1 MNAPLLTLTDRM
13 VSAYFQTR
21 VQGILDQWEADRIR
35 TYISGAL
42 LTAAFPPLSGT
53 SVNLKAVSYT
63 TGIPYEKLREARKQ
77 LKPIFDAL
85 LRALRGMD
93 VRPAMPKRKPP
104 IEGPR
109 VNEDRKPPSATPSE
123 PNSPTA
129 IKRTR
134 RSLAK
139 PLPEFPQP
147 LWPTWQEVNEF
158 AAALDMHMRRHGE
171 TYWLLHRA
179 LRERGCHIEPQAIRH
194 WCTGVRKPRSVR
206 SMDALRR
213 IERRYRLPA
222 GYFEA
227 KLTCRNRSLVG
238 YQLPSVG
245 PSEARRIAW
254 HLPGDFNFRSRE
266 EQAEILSWVR
276 TNIIQGT
283 TDYRQFQAE
292 AARHPYAVRFSYFQR
307 MKRSR
312 SELKSGSA
320 VDAPRRFDDEV
331 NDLVRFKT
339 STLTTLGFQRNGVW
353 NSETASQRVEHLALL
368 FGALAAPS
376 NSKVQGLGVPVE
388 HLTLAMLALPAVWDW
403 YLQWR
408 ERKRGFFT
416 AWETDMLTLG
426 LAFVRPGTGW
436 LRQNP
441 GLSERL
447 EPIPGLVTQKDI
459 ERARSGWDAQCDA
472 MAAHAKHRVQE
483 VSRVVRIHRD
493 PFEPILP
500 ILEADSPVA
509 EYRKITDEIVRL
521 MPDPIHYPLPAAEA
535 VRSLLMLRFGLHLGL
550 RQKNLR
556 ELMVCKPG
564 DEPRTER
571 QLEEM
576 RRGEIRWSKRD
587 GGWEVLIPSIA
598 FKNASSSF
606 FGSKPFRLV
615 LPDLDGLYGHIRAYV
630 EIHRHRL
637 LGSAQDPGT
646 FFVKTVKTTS
656 ASAAYDQT
664 TFYEAWRLIIQ
675 RYGIYNPYTGNGA
688 IVGLLPHGPHNIR
701 DVLATH
707 ILKQTGSYE
716 QASYAIQ
723 DTPEMVK
730 QHYGR
735 FLPQDKAAIA
745 AQVLNRVWTSAA

>member
-1 MNAPLLTLTDRM
+1 MNMAPPTLTDRM

-53 SVNLKAVSYT
+53 SVNLKAVAYT

-85 LRALRGMD
+85 LRALRAMD
-93 VRPAMPKRKPP
+93 ARPAMPTRRLTVESAPA
-104 IEGPR
+104 
-109 VNEDRKPPSATPSE
+109 NEDRKLP
-123 PNSPTA
+123 PTA
-129 IKRTR
+129 PSKPKSLTAAKRTR
-134 RSLAK
+134 RSWGK
-139 PLPEFPQP
+139 PLSEFPQP
-147 LWPTWQEVNEF
+147 LWSTWQEVNEF

-171 TYWLLHRA
+171 TYWLLYRA
-179 LRERGCHIEPQAIRH
+179 LRDQGCSVDRQAIRH
-194 WCTGVRKPRSVR
+194 WCAGTRKPRSVR

-238 YQLPSVG
+238 YQLPSVR
-245 PSEARRIAW
+245 PSEARRMAW

-283 TDYRQFQAE
+283 TDYRLFQAE
-292 AARHPYAVRFSYFQR
+292 AARHPYAIRFSYFQR
-307 MKRSR
+307 TKRSR
-312 SELKSGSA
+312 SELKSGCA
-320 VDAPRRFDDEV
+320 VDAPPRFDDEV

-353 NSETASQRVEHLALL
+353 NTETASQRVEHLALL
-368 FGALAAPS
+368 FGALAAPA
-376 NSKVQGLGVPVE
+376 NSKVQGLGVPAE
-388 HLTLAMLALPAVWDW
+388 HLTLAMLALPAIWDW

-447 EPIPGLVTQKDI
+447 EPIPGLVTQRDI
-459 ERARSGWDAQCDA
+459 EQARSGWDAQCDA

-521 MPDPIHYPLPAAEA
+521 MVSVVSAPL
-535 VRSLLMLRFGLHLGL
+535 
-550 RQKNLR
+550 
-556 ELMVCKPG
+556 
-564 DEPRTER
+564 
-571 QLEEM
+571 
-576 RRGEIRWSKRD
+576 
-587 GGWEVLIPSIA
+587 
-598 FKNASSSF
+598 
-606 FGSKPFRLV
+606 
-615 LPDLDGLYGHIRAYV
+615 
-630 EIHRHRL
+630 
-637 LGSAQDPGT
+637 
-646 FFVKTVKTTS
+646 
-656 ASAAYDQT
+656 
-664 TFYEAWRLIIQ
+664 
-675 RYGIYNPYTGNGA
+675 
-688 IVGLLPHGPHNIR
+688 
-701 DVLATH
+701 
-707 ILKQTGSYE
+707 
-716 QASYAIQ
+716 
-723 DTPEMVK
+723 
-730 QHYGR
+730 
-735 FLPQDKAAIA
+735 
-745 AQVLNRVWTSAA
+745 

>member
-1 MNAPLLTLTDRM
+1 
-13 VSAYFQTR
+13 
-21 VQGILDQWEADRIR
+21 
-35 TYISGAL
+35 
-42 LTAAFPPLSGT
+42 
-53 SVNLKAVSYT
+53 
-63 TGIPYEKLREARKQ
+63 
-77 LKPIFDAL
+77 
-85 LRALRGMD
+85 
-93 VRPAMPKRKPP
+93 
-104 IEGPR
+104 
-109 VNEDRKPPSATPSE
+109 
-123 PNSPTA
+123 
-129 IKRTR
+129 
-134 RSLAK
+134 
-139 PLPEFPQP
+139 
-147 LWPTWQEVNEF
+147 
-158 AAALDMHMRRHGE
+158 
-171 TYWLLHRA
+171 
-179 LRERGCHIEPQAIRH
+179 
-194 WCTGVRKPRSVR
+194 
-206 SMDALRR
+206 
-213 IERRYRLPA
+213 
-222 GYFEA
+222 
-227 KLTCRNRSLVG
+227 
-238 YQLPSVG
+238 
-245 PSEARRIAW
+245 
-254 HLPGDFNFRSRE
+254 
-266 EQAEILSWVR
+266 
-276 TNIIQGT
+276 
-283 TDYRQFQAE
+283 
-292 AARHPYAVRFSYFQR
+292 
-307 MKRSR
+307 
-312 SELKSGSA
+312 
-320 VDAPRRFDDEV
+320 
-331 NDLVRFKT
+331 
-339 STLTTLGFQRNGVW
+339 
-353 NSETASQRVEHLALL
+353 
-368 FGALAAPS
+368 
-376 NSKVQGLGVPVE
+376 E
-388 HLTLAMLALPAVWDW
+388 HLTLAMLALPAIWDW

-441 GLSERL
+441 GLSDRL

-500 ILEADSPVA
+500 ILEAESPVA

-606 FGSKPFRLV
+606 FGSKPFRLI

-637 LGSAQDPGT
+637 LGSAEDPGT

-664 TFYEAWRLIIQ
+664 T
-675 RYGIYNPYTGNGA
+675 
-688 IVGLLPHGPHNIR
+688 
-701 DVLATH
+701 
-707 ILKQTGSYE
+707 
-716 QASYAIQ
+716 
-723 DTPEMVK
+723 
-730 QHYGR
+730 
-735 FLPQDKAAIA
+735 
-745 AQVLNRVWTSAA
+745 